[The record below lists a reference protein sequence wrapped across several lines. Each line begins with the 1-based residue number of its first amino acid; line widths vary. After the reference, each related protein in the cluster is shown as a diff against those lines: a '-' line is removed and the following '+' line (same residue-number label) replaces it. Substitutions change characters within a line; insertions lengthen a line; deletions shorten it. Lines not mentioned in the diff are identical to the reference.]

1 MLRSTRLISAA
12 TSVALVLGSAGA
24 AFAQTTTTETP
35 APVTASPMAAPS
47 PMESATTAPTSVPA
61 TAVPS
66 ASAPTAMPHGNSAAH
81 TNHGK
86 HLGQLKKVESGTLT
100 TAQVTYAL
108 THPLQEAQKLRAMHT
123 IKFSNLRVY
132 RLSSLQ
138 KTRLK
143 IGYAQYDAV
152 AQALYGAPQLYA
164 STNMMI
170 AQSNVGGSAMN
181 LLHNVLANVN
191 VSDALNNVLN
201 NSNVNVVANVA
212 LSDVLNNVNVGIG
225 QVVGIYIGTGGS
237 VTTIVG

>member
-12 TSVALVLGSAGA
+12 TSAALVLGSAGA
-24 AFAQTTTTETP
+24 AFAQTTSATP

-47 PMESATTAPTSVPA
+47 PMESATIAPTSVPA
-61 TAVPS
+61 TTAP
-66 ASAPTAMPHGNSAAH
+66 ATSAPTAMPHGNSAAH
-81 TNHGK
+81 TNNGK
-86 HLGQLKKVESGTLT
+86 HLGQLKKVASGTLT

-108 THPLQEAQKLRAMHT
+108 THPVQEAQKLRAMHT
-123 IKFSNLRVY
+123 IKFSNLHVY
-132 RLSSLQ
+132 RLSSAL
-138 KTRLK
+138 KARLK
-143 IGYAQYDAV
+143 VGYAQYDAV
-152 AQALYGAPQLYA
+152 AQAMYGAPQLYA
-164 STNMMI
+164 STNPMI
-170 AQSNVGGSAMN
+170 AQTNLGGSAMN

>member
-1 MLRSTRLISAA
+1 
-12 TSVALVLGSAGA
+12 
-24 AFAQTTTTETP
+24 
-35 APVTASPMAAPS
+35 
-47 PMESATTAPTSVPA
+47 MESAPA
-61 TAVPS
+61 TS
-66 ASAPTAMPHGNSAAH
+66 APATSAPTMTVPAAPAK
-81 TNHGK
+81 TMVPRVNQGK
-86 HLGQLKKVESGTLT
+86 HLGQLKKVASGTLT

-123 IKFSNLRVY
+123 VKFENLRVY

-138 KTRLK
+138 KARLK
-143 IGYAQYDAV
+143 VSYAQYDLV
-152 AQALYGAPQLYA
+152 AQALYGQPQVYA
-164 STNMMI
+164 STTTML
-170 AQSNVGGSAMN
+170 AQTNLGGSAMN

-225 QVVGIYIGTGGS
+225 QVVGIYIGTGGA